1 MDKQEDSQ
9 KQKDAELLFLKA
21 QNAHLLQDN
30 KSLNKSIRSL
40 SQSKKDAAAALKKD
54 TDEEIDDDY
63 EDDDFEVPV
72 QDNDEDDINDRA
84 LAYKMGQ
91 SKVEGEGQ
99 KEDDRDEVDS

>member
-1 MDKQEDSQ
+1 M
-9 KQKDAELLFLKA
+9 KA

-40 SQSKKDAAAALKKD
+40 SQSKKDAVAALKKD

-84 LAYKMGQ
+84 LASKMGQ
-91 SKVEGEGQ
+91 SKVGEEG
-99 KEDDRDEVDS
+99 